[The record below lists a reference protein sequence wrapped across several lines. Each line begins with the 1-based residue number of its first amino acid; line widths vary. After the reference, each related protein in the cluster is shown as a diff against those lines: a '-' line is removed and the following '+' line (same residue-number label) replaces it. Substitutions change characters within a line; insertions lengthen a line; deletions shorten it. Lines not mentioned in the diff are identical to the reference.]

1 MSIAADR
8 SKFAFEK
15 AERALL
21 KLSSEQDA
29 ESVHGFRTASR
40 RLQILIEELLPN
52 RDRNQKKL
60 LRMLNRIRN
69 RAGKVRDLDVQL
81 AALRSLKVPQQPRRK
96 TQLMHGLIEL
106 REKHEKKLRKLLS
119 KTAIREIRKRLRRAS
134 KQARPENSR
143 DALTVARSIL
153 GEVVR
158 PAGPVNAGLNKS
170 GPDNTALINPG
181 PDNPGPINEDLLHR
195 YRIVVKRARYAAE
208 FAPKS
213 SASAQLIAELKRL
226 QDAVGNWH
234 DWLTL
239 TQSAAKRLGD
249 VNQSSLVAA
258 LHNVTAG
265 KFRHAV
271 AALSSSPTIQDA
283 ANSVSIASEP
293 SASVQ
298 SRKVN
303 RKIPTQIERMESAA

>member
-60 LRMLNRIRN
+60 LKMLNRIRS

-119 KTAIREIRKRLRRAS
+119 KNAIREIRKRLKRAS
-134 KQARPENSR
+134 KQTRPENGR

-153 GEVVR
+153 GEALR
-158 PAGPVNAGLNKS
+158 PAGPANAGLNKS
-170 GPDNTALINPG
+170 GPENTGSDNAA
-181 PDNPGPINEDLLHR
+181 PINEDLLHR

-213 SASAQLIAELKRL
+213 AASAQLITELKRL

-271 AALSSSPTIQDA
+271 AALSASPTIQDA
-283 ANSVSIASEP
+283 AKTVSTASESP
-293 SASVQ
+293 ASVP

-303 RKIPTQIERMESAA
+303 RKSPTQIERMESAA